1 MTEERNDTF
10 LKQIISGNIR
20 AAARLMRDIDD
31 DIPGS
36 KENLKKLY
44 PHTGKAYL
52 LGVTGLPGAGK
63 STLVDQLVMV
73 YRARG
78 LSVGLV
84 LIDPT
89 SPFSGGAILGDRVRM
104 QRHFTDP
111 GVFIRSLATRGHLGG
126 LSTSTND
133 IINVMDAMGK
143 DIIIIETVGVGQ
155 DETEI
160 VSTAHTTI
168 VVLAPGM
175 GDEIQAIKAGVF
187 EVGDIFV
194 INKANREGAD
204 RTVQDIETMLN
215 MKRYA
220 DNEFHPQVIK
230 TEAIYGNGVEELFSA
245 IDEHRLFLEESNTLL
260 NKYRERARYEF
271 LELLKESLISSVV
284 AAKGGEETWEN
295 LFDDIAKRR
304 RDPYTEVEL
313 IIDEFLKNSLARPPK
328 N

>member
-1 MTEERNDTF
+1 
-10 LKQIISGNIR
+10 
-20 AAARLMRDIDD
+20 MRDIDD